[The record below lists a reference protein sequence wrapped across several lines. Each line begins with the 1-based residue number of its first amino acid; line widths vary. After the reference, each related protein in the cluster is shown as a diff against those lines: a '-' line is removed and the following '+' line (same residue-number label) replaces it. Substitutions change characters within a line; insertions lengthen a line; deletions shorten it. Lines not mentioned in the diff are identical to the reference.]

1 MRLKSFFL
9 WGTIVSLVL
18 TVFTYCSA
26 DYDYSGE
33 LTSITLKANIE
44 QTVVGIDQELI
55 FTVVNSNSD
64 EDLTAQAII
73 YRNGEPMDGNTES
86 FTLEGIYSYYAVLDE
101 LTSNTLTFEVVS
113 DKYITVNKVK
123 VLRNQI
129 VTFGFFDELGND
141 LSEETAFFVNGNA
154 IIGNTFSTTDE
165 GSYEVTAVF
174 EDETFDNGMAF
185 EVFIPR
191 KKVVFEDYTGAWCGW
206 CPRVVTAIQELHDTS
221 PYVIGLAIHNNDVM
235 AIPQESQLREIFN
248 VGNAFPSA
256 RMDRTIAVPSPED
269 SQASIDFVLEHAGLE
284 AQTSIAIHTELN
296 GTQLSVQTKII
307 SENGLPSSYKQV
319 VYIYQDGL
327 IFPQVNYYVN
337 TEGSPWY
344 GLGNPI
350 PDFVHNEV
358 WEASLTNIFGDP
370 IASTAA
376 FEEYTVNYNPIN
388 LSAYGHTESPNSFNP
403 ERFGVIVMLVDE
415 TNKAVNAQYVKAG
428 QSVDFQ

>member
-9 WGTIVSLVL
+9 WGTIVSFAL

-33 LTSITLKANIE
+33 LTSITLKANTE
-44 QTVVGIDQELI
+44 QTVVGIDQELV
-55 FTVVNSNSD
+55 FTVVNSNS
-64 EDLTAQAII
+64 EENLTAQAVI
-73 YRNGEPMDGNTES
+73 YRNGEPMEGNIES
-86 FTLEGIYSYYAVLDE
+86 FTLEGIYSYYAVLDD

-113 DKYITVNKVK
+113 NKYITVNKTK
-123 VLRNQI
+123 VLRNQQ
-129 VTFGFFDELGND
+129 VVFGFFDELGND
-141 LSEETAFFVNGNA
+141 LSEDAAFFVNGTA
-154 IIGNTFSTTDE
+154 IVGNMFSTADE
-165 GSYEVTAVF
+165 GNYEVTVVY
-174 EDETFDNGMAF
+174 EDETFDNGIAF

-206 CPRVVTAIQELHDTS
+206 CPRVVTAIQELHAAS
-221 PYVIGLAIHNNDVM
+221 PYVIGLAIHNNDEM
-235 AIPQESQLREIFN
+235 AVSQEAQLREMFN
-248 VGNAFPSA
+248 VVAFPAA
-256 RMDRTIAVPSPED
+256 RMDRTIEVPSPED
-269 SQASIDFVLEHAGLE
+269 SQAAIDFVLEQAGV
-284 AQTSIAIHTELN
+284 ATQTSIAIQTQLN
-296 GTQLSVQTKII
+296 GTQLSVETKIT

-358 WEASLTNIFGDP
+358 WETSLTNIFGDP

-376 FEEYTVNYNPIN
+376 FEEYTVSYTPVN
-388 LSAYGHTESPNSFNP
+388 LSSYGHTTAPNTFNP

-415 TNKAVNAQYVKAG
+415 TNRAVNAQYVKAG
-428 QSVDFQ
+428 QSVNFQ